1 MERYRRKLIN
11 TLILS
16 RFKKRIYLFSLSFL
30 LISIVGCGK
39 KKPLIYNFPVNSLNR
54 VISKFNLKLDN
65 EVSYDGLSSIRV
77 DSKDTTTAYI
87 FVLYDIPVKRAKL
100 TWEAYCKSEDLK
112 GKAFLEMGVQISKK
126 YRKELESYL
135 HQSKDFLRGTT
146 NWQKIKVEFLVL
158 ENLKVD
164 VVQLNLIIEGEGTV
178 WIDQVRFTVLPIRK

>member
-1 MERYRRKLIN
+1 MEMYRRKLIN

-65 EVSYDGLSSIRV
+65 EVSYDGLGSIRV

-112 GKAFLEMGVQISKK
+112 GEAFLEMGVQISKK

-178 WIDQVRFTVLPIRK
+178 WIDQVRFVATTI

>member
-30 LISIVGCGK
+30 FISIVGCGK
-39 KKPLIYNFPVNSLNR
+39 KKPLIYNFQVNSLNR
-54 VISKFNLKLDN
+54 VISKFNLKLDD
-65 EVSYDGLSSIRV
+65 EVSYDGLGSIRV

-178 WIDQVRFTVLPIRK
+178 WIDQVRLTVLPIRK